1 MDKLPVPPATLL
13 EAVRYFADPD
23 TCLAFMV
30 NVRWPD
36 GNVAC
41 PTCGRPEPRFLAER
55 RVWQC
60 GKAHPRRQFSVKVGT
75 IFEDSPLGLAKWL
88 PAVWM
93 LTNDK
98 NGISSYEV
106 ARALGI
112 TQKSAWFMLHRIREA
127 MKTGSFT
134 KMSGRVEADETFV
147 GGLSKNMHKAIRAKK
162 IPVNGPYGSKTIVMG
177 LLNRGDK
184 SKGKSSRVRAGII
197 TDTQRVTLHAEIQKR
212 VEPGSEVF
220 TDAWRAYRGLAPAYI
235 HEFVDHAT
243 AYVRGHVHTN
253 GLENFWCL
261 LKRSIKGTYVNVEPF
276 HLHRYV
282 DEQAFRFN
290 ERWDKD
296 GGRFVKVLRGTIG
309 RRLTYKG
316 LTAAPA

>member
-1 MDKLPVPPATLL
+1 
-13 EAVRYFADPD
+13 
-23 TCLAFMV
+23 
-30 NVRWPD
+30 
-36 GNVAC
+36 
-41 PTCGRPEPRFLAER
+41 
-55 RVWQC
+55 
-60 GKAHPRRQFSVKVGT
+60 
-75 IFEDSPLGLAKWL
+75 
-88 PAVWM
+88 
-93 LTNDK
+93 
-98 NGISSYEV
+98 
-106 ARALGI
+106 
-112 TQKSAWFMLHRIREA
+112 
-127 MKTGSFT
+127 
-134 KMSGRVEADETFV
+134 
-147 GGLSKNMHKAIRAKK
+147 
-162 IPVNGPYGSKTIVMG
+162 MG

-290 ERWDKD
+290 ERKDSD
-296 GGRFVKVLRGTIG
+296 GGRFVKALRGIVG
-309 RRLTYKG
+309 KRLTYDELRG
-316 LTAAPA
+316 APA